1 MTEGRAESAYA
12 ADSAV
17 RRALL
22 AAPRGLSLSV
32 LSILGGPI
40 VLVAVLALA
49 LTPAGIGLV
58 AAPAALLAAREIADL
73 FRAHAHDW
81 SGVVIQRP
89 YRPRPASG
97 PLRTLRWL
105 LTDPATWRDLLW
117 LLVNAPFGF
126 LVGLLPVALLVYGF
140 EGVVTTPFTI
150 PLAGDQYNYGLCWFI
165 RGTQWYLVPL
175 AVGQGALLL
184 ALALTGPRLLRWYAR
199 VSRGLLGPTR
209 KAELALR
216 VERLTETRTQAVDAS
231 AAELRRIERDLHDG
245 AQARLVSMAMTLGMA
260 EDLFRDEPDK
270 AFALLM
276 EARQASGDAL
286 RELRDLVRG
295 IHPPVLA
302 ERGLD
307 GAVRALA
314 LTLPLPVAVVGDLP
328 ARPSAPIETAG
339 YFAVVEALANAAK
352 HARATRA
359 EVRMHHADGRLTLT
373 VTDDGAGGA
382 DPALGSGLRGI
393 ERRLSAFDG
402 RLTVTSPPGGPTVLA
417 MTLPCALNENT

>member
-1 MTEGRAESAYA
+1 
-12 ADSAV
+12 
-17 RRALL
+17 
-22 AAPRGLSLSV
+22 
-32 LSILGGPI
+32 
-40 VLVAVLALA
+40 
-49 LTPAGIGLV
+49 
-58 AAPAALLAAREIADL
+58 
-73 FRAHAHDW
+73 
-81 SGVVIQRP
+81 
-89 YRPRPASG
+89 
-97 PLRTLRWL
+97 
-105 LTDPATWRDLLW
+105 
-117 LLVNAPFGF
+117 
-126 LVGLLPVALLVYGF
+126 
-140 EGVVTTPFTI
+140 
-150 PLAGDQYNYGLCWFI
+150 
-165 RGTQWYLVPL
+165 
-175 AVGQGALLL
+175 
-184 ALALTGPRLLRWYAR
+184 
-199 VSRGLLGPTR
+199 
-209 KAELALR
+209 
-216 VERLTETRTQAVDAS
+216 
-231 AAELRRIERDLHDG
+231 
-245 AQARLVSMAMTLGMA
+245 
-260 EDLFRDEPDK
+260 
-270 AFALLM
+270 M